1 MEEAFSTLP
10 VRRIEKA
17 ARAPI
22 NRHRWP
28 ATLAPIRQI
37 LNSGLD
43 FGPATIFVGENG
55 AGKSTVVEALAAA
68 FGLNPEGGTH
78 AAMHQTRRTESDLA
92 DHLQVIRSP
101 GASKRG
107 VFLRA
112 ETMHGPFSYLE
123 TLGLGG
129 LHEQSHGESFI
140 DFVNARSSIS
150 GLWIFDEAEAAL
162 SLSGC
167 LTLLSLLRQLTSNGS
182 QVVLSTHSPILAAL
196 PGAELIEVGGWG
208 YVDLPM
214 RTSPWFKTGEPSL
227 MHPNAIYATS
237 TEPQSM
243 RSQELIQ
250 DSGMLQS
257 CSHYRTITWARIL
270 TAITSIP
277 TRSHSPKTR
286 SLVLASLSTNRSSIR
301 RNIHAKPAKSLPLSG
316 RNRLAAVM
324 TIANTSTDMY
334 TPLFCSTLDCLA
346 TEPVPSTGQAA
357 ATCEQ
362 QCSNLSASKYGQ

>member
-37 LNSGLD
+37 LNSGLG

-112 ETMHGPFSYLE
+112 ETMHGHFSYLE

-208 YVDLPM
+208 L
-214 RTSPWFKTGEPSL
+214 R
-227 MHPNAIYATS
+227 
-237 TEPQSM
+237 
-243 RSQELIQ
+243 
-250 DSGMLQS
+250 
-257 CSHYRTITWARIL
+257 
-270 TAITSIP
+270 
-277 TRSHSPKTR
+277 
-286 SLVLASLSTNRSSIR
+286 RSSYED
-301 RNIHAKPAKSLPLSG
+301 
-316 RNRLAAVM
+316 LALVQNWRA
-324 TIANTSTDMY
+324 
-334 TPLFCSTLDCLA
+334 FLDAPERYLRH
-346 TEPVPSTGQAA
+346 
-357 ATCEQ
+357 
-362 QCSNLSASKYGQ
+362 LD